1 MKINKE
7 KLAALAALPDDAL
20 WAEIVK
26 MTSAYGLDLP
36 KKTPSHT
43 ELEKLR
49 ETING
54 KSLNLFE
61 ASKILKNY
69 RKG

>member
-7 KLAALAALPDDAL
+7 KLSALAAMPDDAL

-26 MTSAYGLDLP
+26 ITSSYGLDLP
-36 KKTPSHT
+36 KKTPPHA

-54 KSLNLFE
+54 KSLSLLE